1 MQSTFRLGFISAL
14 LCAPALTFAQ
24 VPGQGFLDIIISVF
38 INPIVALIFSLGMLV
53 FFWGLVEF
61 MWKADSATA
70 WETGGKHIMYGLV
83 GMLIMVAVW
92 GVIAMVTNTLGLQ
105 RGRNGLWE

>member
-1 MQSTFRLGFISAL
+1 MDRKYMIGL
-14 LCAPALTFAQ
+14 LVVCLSVPALTFAQ

-38 INPIVALIFSLGMLV
+38 INPIVALIFSMGMLL

-70 WETGGKHIMYGLV
+70 WETGGKHIMYGLF

>member
-1 MQSTFRLGFISAL
+1 MSVITGL
-14 LCAPALTFAQ
+14 LLPAAAFAQ
-24 VPGQGFLDIIISVF
+24 VPGQGFLDVIIGVF
-38 INPIVALIFSLGMLV
+38 INPIVALIFSLGMLL

-70 WETGGKHIMYGLV
+70 WETGGKHIMYGLM

>member
-1 MQSTFRLGFISAL
+1 MSRTAAVALSTL
-14 LCAPALTFAQ
+14 LVLPLIASAQ
-24 VPGQGFLDIIISVF
+24 VPGQGFLDVIINVF

-53 FFWGLVEF
+53 FFWGLVQF

-70 WETGGKHIMYGLV
+70 WETGGKHIMYGLA